1 MKKKKAFNRIEREI
15 IRVLIKERKPLTIN
29 QVSKLSGISW
39 VTVKK
44 YIPILKKKGVIRE
57 FK

>member
-44 YIPILKKKGVIRE
+44 CYS
-57 FK
+57 